1 MNDWVNEEKIV
12 PIMQMITAR
21 TGLADR
27 QADGLFLSVYIVMHG
42 YACMFASNSIT
53 YNEADIMKTLNRT
66 FTGISYA
73 MKADQAGQ

>member
-1 MNDWVNEEKIV
+1 MNEEKIV
-12 PIMQMITAR
+12 PIIQMITAR

-42 YACMFASNSIT
+42 YACMFTSNSIT

-66 FTGISYA
+66 FTGIIYA